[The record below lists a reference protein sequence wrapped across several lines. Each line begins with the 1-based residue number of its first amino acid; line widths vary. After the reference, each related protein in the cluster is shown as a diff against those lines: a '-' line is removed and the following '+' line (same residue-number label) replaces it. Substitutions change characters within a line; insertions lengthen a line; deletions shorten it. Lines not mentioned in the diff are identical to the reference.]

1 MAGQVSENVNTGVVV
16 WPAAKKYLV
25 ELASKEFRLAATSPT
40 EFERGKHA
48 GRAQMAEELQNLPE
62 ALAMLATED
71 ANEDGR
77 RSKQG

>member
-1 MAGQVSENVNTGVVV
+1 MAQQVNTVTTGAIA
-16 WPAAKKYLV
+16 WPAARKYLV
-25 ELASKEFRLAATSPT
+25 ELAVKEFRLAATSPS

-62 ALAMLATED
+62 ALAMLTEED
-71 ANEDGR
+71 EREDGR